1 MGVWRNG
8 LAVLVL
14 GVLVSLSSVQVRAQT
29 IIGAPSLALKSGE
42 TAELAN
48 VYWALNCRSLLK
60 SVPKAEILD
69 GPPGVTINVQEA
81 MVTPRWNACPK
92 AVLGGKLLLSA
103 KDVQDQSYSSITIRV
118 TFRTK
123 DGDRQFSQTY
133 NLSLFPS
140 E

>member
-1 MGVWRNG
+1 MDMRRNG
-8 LAVLVL
+8 LPVFILCVLIPL
-14 GVLVSLSSVQVRAQT
+14 ISVQVRAQT

-42 TAELAN
+42 TAELGN

-60 SVPKAEILD
+60 GVPRAEILE

-81 MVTPRWNACPK
+81 MVMPRWNACPK

-103 KDVQDQSYSSITIRV
+103 KDIQDQGYGSITIRV
-118 TFRTK
+118 TFKTK
-123 DGDRQFSQTY
+123 DGDRQLSQTY
-133 NLSLFPS
+133 NLSLFPP